1 MNVMGPNGQA
11 VIGIRQQG
19 GMVTNQPPA
28 QGGGALPHTPPKQAL
43 QQLMQTLK
51 SPSSGPEQQHQI
63 LQILKANPQLMA
75 AFIKQR
81 QVSLFPLLIVAVLSC
96 VC

>member
-1 MNVMGPNGQA
+1 MIGPNGQSM
-11 VIGIRQQG
+11 VGIRQQG
-19 GMVTNQPPA
+19 SMINQPVQPGGVTNAPQ
-28 QGGGALPHTPPKQAL
+28 KQAL

-51 SPSSGPEQQHQI
+51 SPASGPEQQAQL

-81 QVSLFPLLIVAVLSC
+81 QVIRN
-96 VC
+96 

>member
-1 MNVMGPNGQA
+1 MNVMGPNGQP
-11 VIGIRQQG
+11 VLGIRQQT
-19 GMVTNQPPA
+19 MVNQPTGA
-28 QGGGALPHTPPKQAL
+28 QGAALPNTPPKQAL

-81 QVSLFPLLIVAVLSC
+81 QVSFFFSSMVS
-96 VC
+96 

>member
-19 GMVTNQPPA
+19 GMLNQQGA
-28 QGGGALPHTPPKQAL
+28 QGGALPNTPPKQAL

-51 SPSSGPEQQHQI
+51 SPQSGPEQQHQI

-81 QVSLFPLLIVAVLSC
+81 QVSLFS
-96 VC
+96 